1 MLRLLLPLSWMYA
14 AVMGIRNMLFD
25 LGVLEQTPCGVPTI
39 CVGNLAVGG
48 TGKTPHTEY
57 LLRLLGEQGLRTA
70 MLSRGYG
77 RLTNGFREATVA
89 STGVVV
95 GDEPLQVK
103 QKFPDTRV
111 AVCESRV
118 EGCEMLLQTPEGTEP
133 QVIVLDDAYQH
144 RYIKAGLYLLL
155 TDYSNLFTDDCV
167 LPAGRLRESRSGAK
181 RADAIIVT
189 KCPETLDEEEREG
202 IKRKI
207 ACYSPAPVFFSFV
220 DYGALQ
226 PGFPETP
233 EWQCAY
239 SAGRVL
245 IVCGIARPEPF
256 IARWQEQVKETSV
269 LRYPDHHAFTP
280 EEIRQMAEAAQE
292 ASCIVTTEKDMM
304 RLKALPLPHEMKK
317 KLYYQPIEITFSN
330 SEKQKFNNLILNY
343 VASHSRNRRV
353 D

>member
-1 MLRLLLPLSWMYA
+1 MFRLLLPLSWIYA

-25 LGVLEQTPCGVPTI
+25 KGILKQTACGVPTI

-118 EGCEMLLQTPEGTEP
+118 EGCERLLQMPAGTEP

-155 TDYSNLFTDDCV
+155 TDYSNLFTGDCV
-167 LPAGRLRESRSGAK
+167 LPAGRLRENRSGAK
-181 RADAIIVT
+181 RADIVIVT
-189 KCPETLDEEEREG
+189 KCPETMGEEEREG
-202 IKRKI
+202 IRNKI
-207 ACYSPAPVFFSFV
+207 DRYSAAPVFFSSV
-220 DYGALQ
+220 GYGALR
-226 PGFPETP
+226 PGFAETP
-233 EWQCAY
+233 EWQSAY

-256 IARWQEQVKETSV
+256 IARWQGQAKETSV

-292 ASCIVTTEKDMM
+292 ANCIVTTEKDMM
-304 RLKALPLPHEMKK
+304 RLKALPLPLEMKK
-317 KLYYQPIEITFSN
+317 KLYYQPIEIGFSK
-330 SEKQKFNNLILNY
+330 SEKQIFNNLIINY

>member
-1 MLRLLLPLSWMYA
+1 MLRLLLPLSWIYA
-14 AVMGIRNMLFD
+14 AIMGIRNMLFD
-25 LGVLEQTPCGVPTI
+25 KGVLKQTACGVPSI

-57 LLRLLGEQGLRTA
+57 LLRLLTAQGLRTA

-77 RLTNGFREATVA
+77 RRTKGFIEATAA
-89 STGVVV
+89 STGAEV

-111 AVCESRV
+111 TVCESRV
-118 EGCEMLLQTPEGTEP
+118 EGCERLLQMPAGTEP

-167 LPAGRLRESRSGAK
+167 LPAGRLRENRSGAK

-189 KCPETLDEEEREG
+189 KCPETLGEEEREG
-202 IKRKI
+202 IRHKI
-207 ACYSPAPVFFSFV
+207 NRYSPAPVFFSFV
-220 DYGALQ
+220 GYGALQ
-226 PGFPETP
+226 PGFAETP
-233 EWQCAY
+233 KWQSAY
-239 SAGRVL
+239 GEGRVL

-256 IARWQEQVKETSV
+256 IARWQGQAKETNV

-304 RLKALPLPHEMKK
+304 RLKALPLPLEMKK